1 MRGRP
6 PRSPL
11 VPYTT
16 LCRSERG
23 AGEDSSP
30 APVLQPISVDGERG
44 ARHQVL
50 LAAVAA
56 LIDGDGVLAGLARR
70 GAEGDAARS
79 EEPTPELQSRP
90 RRGCRDLRL
99 LASPIAA
106 ARGLE

>member
-30 APVLQPISVDGERG
+30 APVLQRISVDGERS

-70 GAEGDAARS
+70 GAEADAAGAVDPDREEGPRARRGDADVGL
-79 EEPTPELQSRP
+79 PTGP
-90 RRGCRDLRL
+90 
-99 LASPIAA
+99 
-106 ARGLE
+106 